1 MPANRR
7 MLIVAL
13 IFGLIVAGVVFAYFR
28 QLQQK
33 AKAPPVEMVMV
44 MTADKA
50 IPARTIVTQEMIAP
64 KQLPKTAVTDDMVKE
79 GKEALGK
86 VTVSAIIPGEVLL
99 KPKFAEKGA
108 RMGLSFIV
116 PRGMRAVTIQV
127 SESTGIAGL
136 LKPGDFVDVIGTFQ
150 FPQEEEKT
158 TLDMSITVLQNVQVL
173 ALDTGME
180 AKKEE
185 GGKITLPVYTYV
197 TLAVTPKDAERV
209 TLLLEKSPARLVL
222 RPIKEK
228 VKVISQGT
236 TIYSLI
242 GKKPPLMKKAKVKK
256 VAPEEIKWLEPGVP
270 GLPPISPTQAVK
282 PKPTIGK
289 GERLV
294 EIIRGT
300 EVEKVGVKK

>member
-13 IFGLIVAGVVFAYFR
+13 IFGLIVAGAVFFYFR

-33 AKAPPVEMVMV
+33 AKVPPVEIVTV
-44 MTADKA
+44 MTAAKA
-50 IPARTIVTQEMIAP
+50 IPARTIVTEEMIAG

-116 PRGMRAVTIQV
+116 PRRMRAVTIQV
-127 SESTGIAGL
+127 SASTGIAGL

-158 TLDMSITVLQNVQVL
+158 ALDMSITVLQNVQVL

-180 AKKEE
+180 AKEEEE
-185 GGKITLPVYTYV
+185 GKKATLPVYTYV
-197 TLAVTPKDAERV
+197 TLAVAPKDAERV

-242 GKKPPLMKKAKVKK
+242 WKKPPLKKKSEAKK

-270 GLPPISPTQAVK
+270 GLPPLSPTK
-282 PKPTIGK
+282 TGEPKPTISK

-300 EVEKVGVKK
+300 EVEKVGVK